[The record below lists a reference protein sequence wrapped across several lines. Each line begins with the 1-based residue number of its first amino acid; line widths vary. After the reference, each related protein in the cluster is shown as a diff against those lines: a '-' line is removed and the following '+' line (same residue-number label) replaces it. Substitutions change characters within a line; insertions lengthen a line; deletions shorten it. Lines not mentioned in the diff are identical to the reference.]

1 MNYEFNRSSTIEM
14 VTDLLAEHLPR
25 ATADN
30 SSFLRIN
37 KEFVD
42 QICKKK
48 DTSAAISKY
57 CLEQCPKCSAKLVKW
72 PHKTKESYMI
82 SLGDI
87 KKVRINVNQCPEC
100 NILLYPSLF
109 NVGLIPLH
117 NKE

>member
-57 CLEQCPKCSAKLVKW
+57 SLEQCPKCSAKLVKW
-72 PHKTKESYMI
+72 SHKTQESYMI

-87 KKVRINVNQCPEC
+87 TKSEN
-100 NILLYPSLF
+100 
-109 NVGLIPLH
+109 
-117 NKE
+117 